1 VVRNLVGAL
10 AEHFGSNPK
19 VIGWQIDNEFNRYC
33 YCSRCRRLFQEYL
46 VQRYGTLEQLN
57 SHWTTAYWSQT
68 YDSWEQVP
76 LPIGPHNPGLMLEF
90 KHFMTLSYKRFQ
102 KLQIDEIRPHLH
114 QRSWITHNFMDWHD
128 GYDHYA
134 ISEDLDIASWDW
146 YVGMG
151 NHNYLKSGAAHDL
164 VRGYK
169 RRNFWLIETQ
179 PGNVNWKPINNV
191 LNKGEARAMA
201 WHAVGHGA
209 DAVLYWQWR
218 SPLNGQEQYHG
229 TLLDPSGQPRLFY
242 TEAQRLA
249 CDFSSTSDLLG
260 GSKLE
265 ADVAFLNCYDSR
277 WSIQWQ
283 RHHKDFD
290 YVEHFLD
297 YYQSLAAQNIC
308 MDIISAD
315 EPLEGY
321 KLVIAPALLIL
332 NDQKVAHLKAFVQN
346 GGHLVLTLRSGM
358 KDEYNALLPTRQP
371 GAMGE
376 ICGIEVEEYYAL
388 LTPVPVI
395 GEGWKGT
402 ASVWAERLKVRDVQQ
417 TQVLA
422 TYGAS
427 NGWLDGQPAITSHY
441 FGKGRVTFVGAYL
454 DEDSQKSLLHQI
466 TQEAGVK
473 SVMKAPPG
481 VEACKRV
488 TEDGREIIILI
499 NHNRAGQRFLL
510 PWPAHEHLQNRVI
523 GNEITLA
530 PYDVAVITPID

>member
-1 VVRNLVGAL
+1 
-10 AEHFGSNPK
+10 
-19 VIGWQIDNEFNRYC
+19 
-33 YCSRCRRLFQEYL
+33 
-46 VQRYGTLEQLN
+46 
-57 SHWTTAYWSQT
+57 
-68 YDSWEQVP
+68 
-76 LPIGPHNPGLMLEF
+76 M
-90 KHFMTLSYKRFQ
+90 
-102 KLQIDEIRPHLH
+102 
-114 QRSWITHNFMDWHD
+114 
-128 GYDHYA
+128 
-134 ISEDLDIASWDW
+134 
-146 YVGMG
+146 
-151 NHNYLKSGAAHDL
+151 
-164 VRGYK
+164 
-169 RRNFWLIETQ
+169 
-179 PGNVNWKPINNV
+179 
-191 LNKGEARAMA
+191 
-201 WHAVGHGA
+201 
-209 DAVLYWQWR
+209 
-218 SPLNGQEQYHG
+218 
-229 TLLDPSGQPRLFY
+229 
-242 TEAQRLA
+242 
-249 CDFSSTSDLLG
+249 
-260 GSKLE
+260 E

-376 ICGIEVEEYYAL
+376 LCGVEVEEYYAL
-388 LTPVPVI
+388 MTPVPVI

-402 ASVWAERLKVRDVQQ
+402 ASVWAERLKVRDVQG

-481 VEACKRV
+481 
-488 TEDGREIIILI
+488 
-499 NHNRAGQRFLL
+499 
-510 PWPAHEHLQNRVI
+510 
-523 GNEITLA
+523 A
-530 PYDVAVITPID
+530 PSE